1 MTADVK
7 QALDAISN
15 DEIFNNELYFT
26 GGTALAYYLNH
37 RVSEDIDIVSSQTL
51 PHKQIIPNI
60 TRFGAIQ
67 IQDENVTAL
76 RLAGLFPDEYMIKF
90 VLDNVKLEFFQANR
104 PIQKEILSTASYVS
118 YQDSKLKILDLK
130 SIAKLKIVALIMRNK
145 SRDLFDFGAILKHN
159 VLSIDEIVEL
169 FSKIDNNII
178 SAHNVIEFI
187 QSKNEPKDDEAV
199 YLSENNRINL
209 SFEEI
214 KEEVVQTL
222 TSTSLIENTK
232 SYTTND

>member
-7 QALDAISN
+7 QVLDAISN
-15 DEIFNNELYFT
+15 DEIFNNKLYFT

-60 TRFGAIQ
+60 TKFGAIK
-67 IQDENVTAL
+67 IQDKNVTAL
-76 RLAGLFPDEYMIKF
+76 RLAGLVPDEYMIKF

-104 PIQKEILSTASYVS
+104 PIQKEILSTATYISYE
-118 YQDSKLKILDLK
+118 DSKLKILDLE
-130 SIAKLKIVALIMRNK
+130 SIAKLKIVALIMRDK

-187 QSKNEPKDDEAV
+187 QSKNKPKDDETV

-214 KEEVVQTL
+214 KEEVIQTL
-222 TSTSLIENTK
+222 KKL
-232 SYTTND
+232 